1 MAGDYEVMHTLV
13 THAGV
18 IHVESLEELVDVS
31 QILVRIRELPRKGA
45 AMFTES
51 GAFKALT
58 LDLCEQ
64 IGLELPGLSP
74 AAELALREA
83 LPAFIPPSNP
93 LDLTAQGLVDPGLY
107 RRTLP
112 AVLEDTQFGSV
123 VLGII
128 LTDPTTTALKLPPI
142 LDAIRTLQP
151 QKPLIFAALDE
162 GAPFD
167 AEGIRELREL
177 GVPCFPS
184 PERALRALGAS
195 DLARPAATLRT
206 WPTLLQDSCHRSRKG
221 FFPNIEP
228 KRF

>member
-1 MAGDYEVMHTLV
+1 MHTLV

-18 IHVESLEELVDVS
+18 IHVQSLEELVDVS
-31 QILVRIRELPRKGA
+31 QILFRIRELPRKGA

-64 IGLELPGLSP
+64 IGLELPSLSP

-93 LDLTAQGLVDPGLY
+93 LDLTAHGLVDPGLY

-112 AVLEDTQFGSV
+112 AVLEDPQFGSV

-128 LTDPTTTALKLPPI
+128 LTDPTHYRAQTAADIGCNPNS
-142 LDAIRTLQP
+142 
-151 QKPLIFAALDE
+151 AAPKASD
-162 GAPFD
+162 
-167 AEGIRELREL
+167 LR
-177 GVPCFPS
+177 S
-184 PERALRALGAS
+184 PGRRRALRCRRHSRITRARNSVLPLARTRSSRTCAS
-195 DLARPAATLRT
+195 DLARPAVATPM
-206 WPTLLQDSCHRSRKG
+206 WSTLLRDSCHRSRKG
-221 FFPNIEP
+221 FFPNTEP